1 MTRTRLVTLS
11 ALSLA
16 LAACGSKPVQPP
28 PVVSQ
33 SGNFMAQGMVAYN
46 DNRYAEA
53 RGWFGRAFAEYRSVD
68 DQDREVDALMDL
80 ADAALQEGDV
90 PSARDSIKQA
100 RGILA
105 LHPVTGMPERLSLL
119 EAYADLQSQD
129 PAAAIAVLDPLLA
142 EAGAGADVQRAAL
155 FARTQAA
162 FDSKAADAPQW
173 LAKLGKGQDDLDLAR
188 LERLQALTASDAANA
203 AGLYASALHRYQLHY
218 YRPGIA
224 AVHEEWGTLLLSQQK
239 WAEARDHLQRALD
252 VRLWM
257 YDGSR
262 SARLLTQMAQADN
275 ALGNADQAKQDGVW
289 SDYLKNGGDPS
300 KSPIAPSAVTTS
312 AN

>member
-1 MTRTRLVTLS
+1 MTRIRLVTLS
-11 ALSLA
+11 TLVLA
-16 LAACGSKPVQPP
+16 LAACGSKPVLPP

-33 SGNFMAQGMVAYN
+33 SQNFMAKGMLAYD

-68 DQDREVDALMDL
+68 DQDRELDALMDL

-90 PSARDSIKQA
+90 PSARDSIKQS

-105 LHPVTGMPERLSLL
+105 THPVPVLPERLSLL
-119 EAYADLQSQD
+119 EAYGDLQSGD
-129 PAAAIAVLDPLLA
+129 AAAAIAVLEPLLTDS
-142 EAGAGADVQRAAL
+142 GAGADVQRAAL

-162 FDSKAADAPQW
+162 FDSKAPDAGQW
-173 LAKLGKGQDDLDLAR
+173 LAKLGKGQDDLDQAR
-188 LERLQALTASDAANA
+188 LERLQALTASDATNA
-203 AGLYASALHRYQLHY
+203 ASLYASALHRYQLHY

-239 WAEARDHLQRALD
+239 WAEAREHLQRALD

-262 SARLLTQMAQADN
+262 SARILSQMQQADA
-275 ALGNADQAKQDGVW
+275 ALGNADAAKQDGVW

-300 KSPIAPSAVTTS
+300 KSPVAPSAVTTPS
-312 AN
+312 N

>member
-1 MTRTRLVTLS
+1 MTRIRLVTLT

-16 LAACGSKPVQPP
+16 LAACGSKPVLPP
-28 PVVSQ
+28 PVVSDAETDM
-33 SGNFMAQGMVAYN
+33 GKGMAAYA

-53 RGWFGRAFAEYRSVD
+53 RNWFSRAFVDYRSVD
-68 DQDREVDALMDL
+68 DQDREVDTLMDL

-100 RGILA
+100 RDVLA
-105 LHPVTGMPERLSLL
+105 THPVAGLPERLSLL

-129 PAAAIAVLDPLLA
+129 PAAAVAVLDPLLTDSA
-142 EAGAGADVQRAAL
+142 AGAEVQRAAL

-162 FDSKAADAPQW
+162 FDSKAADATQW
-173 LAKLGKGQDDLDLAR
+173 LTKLGKGRDDLDQAR
-188 LERLQALTASDAANA
+188 LERLQALTATDPTNA
-203 AGLYASALHRYQLHY
+203 ASLYASALHRYQLHY

-224 AVHEEWGTLLLSQQK
+224 AVHEEWGALLLSQQK
-239 WAEARDHLQRALD
+239 WAEAREHLQRALD

-262 SARLLTQMAQADN
+262 SARILTLMQQADG
-275 ALGNADQAKQDGVW
+275 ALGNADAAKQDSVW

-300 KSPIAPSAVTTS
+300 KSPVVPSAVTTPS
-312 AN
+312 N

>member
-1 MTRTRLVTLS
+1 MTRIRLVTLS
-11 ALSLA
+11 ALALA
-16 LAACGSKPVQPP
+16 LAACGSKPVLPP

-33 SGNFMAQGMVAYN
+33 SQNFMGKGMLAYD

-68 DQDREVDALMDL
+68 DQDRELDALMDL

-100 RGILA
+100 RDILA
-105 LHPVTGMPERLSLL
+105 AHPVPILPQRLSLL
-119 EAYADLQSQD
+119 EAYADLQTGD
-129 PAAAIAVLDPLLA
+129 AAAAIAVLEPLLTDTA
-142 EAGAGADVQRAAL
+142 AGADVQRAAL

-162 FDSKAADAPQW
+162 FDSKAADAGQW
-173 LAKLGKGQDDLDLAR
+173 LAKLGKGQDDLDQAR
-188 LERLQALTASDAANA
+188 LERLQALTASDATNA
-203 AGLYASALHRYQLHY
+203 ASLYASALHRYQLHY

-224 AVHEEWGTLLLSQQK
+224 AVHEEWGALLLSQQK
-239 WAEARDHLQRALD
+239 WAEAREHLQRALD

-262 SARLLTQMAQADN
+262 SARILSEMQQADA
-275 ALGNADQAKQDGVW
+275 ALGNADAAKQDGVW

-300 KSPIAPSAVTTS
+300 KSPVVPSAVTTPS
-312 AN
+312 N

>member
-16 LAACGSKPVQPP
+16 LSACGSKPVQPP

-105 LHPVTGMPERLSLL
+105 SHPVTGLPERLALL

-129 PAAAIAVLDPLLA
+129 PASAIAVLDPLLA
-142 EAGAGADVQRAAL
+142 ETSAGADVQRAAL

-162 FDSKAADAPQW
+162 FDAKASDAPQW
-173 LAKLGKGQDDLDLAR
+173 LAKLGKGQDDLDQAR

-239 WAEARDHLQRALD
+239 WAEAREHLQRALD

-262 SARLLTQMAQADN
+262 SARILTQMQQADA
-275 ALGNADQAKQDGVW
+275 ALGNTDQAKQDGVW

-300 KSPIAPSAVTTS
+300 KSPVVPSAVTTPS
-312 AN
+312 N